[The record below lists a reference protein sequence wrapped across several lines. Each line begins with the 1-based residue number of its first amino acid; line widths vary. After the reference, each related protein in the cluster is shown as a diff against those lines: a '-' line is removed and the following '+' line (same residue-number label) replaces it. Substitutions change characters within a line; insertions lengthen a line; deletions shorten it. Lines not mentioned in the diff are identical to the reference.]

1 MTKTTEHKTHTPRLL
16 ERYRKITVPLF
27 QKELGLTNALACP
40 KIVKVTLN
48 VGTGKMAKQTEV
60 VEQAGKTLEKITGQ
74 KPVKTLAK
82 KSIASF
88 KVREGSAIGWKV
100 TLRGKRMYEFLD
112 KLVNVSIA
120 RVRDFRGL
128 NPKSFDKQGNYSIGF
143 KEQIVF
149 PEVQGD
155 NVQQFHGL
163 EVVVTTSAKN
173 PKEGFLL
180 LKSLGFPFHD

>member
-1 MTKTTEHKTHTPRLL
+1 MTKTPEKTTSTPRLL
-16 ERYRKITVPLF
+16 EKYRKTTVPLF
-27 QKELGLTNALACP
+27 QKELGLTNALSVP

-48 VGTGKMAKQTEV
+48 VGTGKIAKQTEV
-60 VEQAGKTLEKITGQ
+60 VEQAGKTLERITGQ
-74 KPVKTLAK
+74 KPVRTVAK

-88 KVREGSAIGWKV
+88 KLREGSAIGWKV
-100 TLRGKRMYEFLD
+100 TLRGRRMYEFLD
-112 KLVNVSIA
+112 KLVNISLA

-128 NPKSFDKQGNYSIGF
+128 NPKSFDGQGNYTIGF

-149 PEVQGD
+149 PEVQSD
-155 NVQQFHGL
+155 NVQNFHGL
-163 EVVVTTSAKN
+163 EIVVTTSAKN